1 MSPRRSSA
9 GTLLWLWNS
18 LALKV
23 LAPRPSVLSLVAMT
37 QFKKLR
43 TAILISGR
51 GSNMMSLVE
60 AARAPGYSAQIVT
73 VISNRPDA
81 AGLAWAK
88 SQGISTL
95 AIDHKTF
102 TSRGAFEAELQKALQ
117 AANAELVALAGFMR
131 LMTPDFVGQWHNRMI
146 NIHPS
151 LLPSFKGLDTHERAL
166 AAGVK
171 VTGCTVHFVRA
182 ELDSGP
188 IIAQAAVPVH
198 SGDTADILAARVLA
212 AEHRVYPH
220 AVDLLGSGRVHIQG
234 EKMTIIE
241 EVNRES
247 WLFSPAL

>member
-1 MSPRRSSA
+1 
-9 GTLLWLWNS
+9 
-18 LALKV
+18 
-23 LAPRPSVLSLVAMT
+23 MT
-37 QFKKLR
+37 HTKKLR

-60 AARAPGYSAQIVT
+60 AARAPSYPAQIVT

-88 SQGISTL
+88 SQGIATV
-95 AIDHKTF
+95 AIDHKSYPT
-102 TSRGAFEAELQKALQ
+102 RADFEAELHKALV
-117 AANAELVALAGFMR
+117 AAKVNLVALAGFMR
-131 LMTPDFVGQWHNRMI
+131 LMTADFVGLWHNRMI

-151 LLPSFKGLDTHERAL
+151 LLPSFKGLDTHERVL
-166 AAGVK
+166 AAGVR

-182 ELDSGP
+182 EMDSGP

-220 AVDLLGSGRVHIQG
+220 SLALLGSGRARVDG

-241 EVNRES
+241 DVNPEH

>member
-1 MSPRRSSA
+1 MRSLTKMRYD
-9 GTLLWLWNS
+9 GQ
-18 LALKV
+18 
-23 LAPRPSVLSLVAMT
+23 MT
-37 QFKKLR
+37 QTKKLR

-51 GSNMMSLVE
+51 GSNMISLVK
-60 AARAPGYSAQIVT
+60 AARAPAYPAQIVT

-81 AGLAWAK
+81 AGLVWAK
-88 SQGISTL
+88 AQGIPTL
-95 AIDHKTF
+95 AIDHKSF
-102 TSRGAFEAELQKALQ
+102 ASRASFEAELQKALL

-131 LMTPDFVGQWHNRMI
+131 LMTAEFVGLWHNRMI

-151 LLPSFKGLDTHERAL
+151 LLPSFKGLDTHARVL
-166 AAGVK
+166 ADGVR

-182 ELDSGP
+182 EMDSGP

-198 SGDTADILAARVLA
+198 SGDTPDILAARVLA

-220 AVDLLGSGRVHIQG
+220 ALALLGSGRAQVEG

-241 EVNRES
+241 DVNREQ